1 MAKSRTRIAARE
13 SCLAL
18 VALIALGACTPP
30 QIPTEAL
37 KWSLESAEVRTVQT
51 RRFQTADEEKLL
63 AAGAAILQEMGFI
76 IDAREPKLGV
86 LVGSKRQP
94 LDSLGEKATSIAVA
108 VLTRQVGLPYGM
120 PVSKEQLI
128 KAALVTRP
136 GENKKETIV
145 RVTFQRVVW
154 NTEDKISGS
163 ELLQPPELYRAFFV
177 RLAEAVS
184 LEARDF

>member
-1 MAKSRTRIAARE
+1 MAKSPARNVARK
-13 SCLAL
+13 CCIAL

-37 KWSLESAEVRTVQT
+37 KWSLESAEVRTLQT
-51 RRFQTADEEKLL
+51 RRFQTTDEEKLL
-63 AAGAAILQEMGFI
+63 TAGAAILQEMGFI

-94 LDSLGEKATSIAVA
+94 LDSLGEKATSIAIL

-154 NTEDKISGS
+154 NTEDKISRS

-177 RLAEAVS
+177 RLTEAVS
-184 LEARDF
+184 LEAREF